1 MKIIVSARHFDLTPA
16 LKDFAHEQLNAL
28 TKYFDQVIE
37 VDLVLRVDETK
48 DKADQQIAEA
58 HLWASGARL
67 NGEAHA
73 EDMYQAIQAV
83 ASKLEKQLKRYKDKL
98 RGKRKKGRRNGEPSV
113 PQIPVTHSLFELD
126 HEDESAQGPKIVR
139 ETDFVLQPLTVEEA
153 SLQLQEFDRDFVV
166 FSNIDTNHL
175 GVVYK
180 RPDGVVGWIE
190 AKTVQKT

>member
-58 HLWASGARL
+58 HLWAAGARL
-67 NGEAHA
+67 HGEAHA

-83 ASKLEKQLKRYKDKL
+83 SNKLEKQLKRYKDKV
-98 RGKRKKGRRNGEPSV
+98 RGKRKKGRRQVEMP
-113 PQIPVTHSLFELD
+113 PIPVTHSLFEMD
-126 HEDESAQGPKIVR
+126 HEDEAFEGPKIVR

-153 SLQLQEFDRDFVV
+153 SLQLKEFDKDFVV

-190 AKTVQKT
+190 AKTVTRS

>member
-16 LKDFAHEQLNAL
+16 LKDFAHEQMNAL

-67 NGEAHA
+67 HGQAHA

-83 ASKLEKQLKRYKDKL
+83 ADKLEKQLKRYKDKL
-98 RGKRKKGRRNGEPSV
+98 RGKRRKGRRNQDLPA
-113 PQIPVTHSLFELD
+113 QIPVTHSLFEMD
-126 HEDESAQGPKIVR
+126 HENDESQGPKVVR
-139 ETDFVLQPLTVEEA
+139 ESDFVLQPLTVEEA
-153 SLQLQEFDRDFVV
+153 SLQLTEFDKDFVV

-190 AKTVQKT
+190 AKTIQKS